1 MTEIYVT
8 KTRESIVYKLAGDLL
23 GGGRE
28 RERERSMSYGHILP
42 FFFVNPVKVTLF
54 YLN

>member
-23 GGGRE
+23 GGGKGGGE
-28 RERERSMSYGHILP
+28 RDPCPMDTFFP
-42 FFFVNPVKVTLF
+42 FFL
-54 YLN
+54 